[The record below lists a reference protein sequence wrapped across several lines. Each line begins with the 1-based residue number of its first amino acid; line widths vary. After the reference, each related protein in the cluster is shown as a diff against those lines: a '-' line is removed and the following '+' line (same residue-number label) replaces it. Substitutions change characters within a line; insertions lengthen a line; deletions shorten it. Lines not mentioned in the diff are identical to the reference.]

1 MKITKEEV
9 GRVAALA
16 RLSLQEEE
24 KDLYAKQLDQILSYI
39 EKMNELNTDGVE
51 PTSHSMPIKSPMRD
65 DIVKESLSQ
74 EDALSNAP
82 DKEKGCFKVPKIIG
96 G

>member
-1 MKITKEEV
+1 MKITREEV
-9 GRVAALA
+9 GRVSALA
-16 RLSLQEEE
+16 RLNLQEEE
-24 KDLYAKQLDQILSYI
+24 KDIYAKQLNQILSYI
-39 EKMNELNTDGVE
+39 EKLNELNTDGVE
-51 PTSHSMPIKSPMRD
+51 PTSHSMQIKNSMRE

-74 EDALSNAP
+74 EAALSNAP

>member
-9 GRVAALA
+9 GRMAALA

-39 EKMNELNTDGVE
+39 EKLNELNTDGVE
-51 PTSHSMPIKSPMRD
+51 PTSHSMPIKNSMRE

-74 EDALSNAP
+74 EAALSNAP
-82 DKEKGCFKVPKIIG
+82 EKEQGCFKVPKIIG

>member
-24 KDLYAKQLDQILSYI
+24 KELYAKQLDHILSYI
-39 EKMNELNTDGVE
+39 EKLNELNTDGVE
-51 PTSHSMPIKSPMRD
+51 PTSHSMPITNSMRED
-65 DIVKESLSQ
+65 VVKESLSH
-74 EDALSNAP
+74 EAALSNAP
-82 DKEKGCFKVPKIIG
+82 EEEQGCFKVPKIIEG
-96 G
+96 